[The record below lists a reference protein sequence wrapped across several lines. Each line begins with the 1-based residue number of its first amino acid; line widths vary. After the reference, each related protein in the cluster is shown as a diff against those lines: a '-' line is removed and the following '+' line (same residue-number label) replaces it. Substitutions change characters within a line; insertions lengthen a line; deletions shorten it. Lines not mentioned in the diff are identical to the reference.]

1 MNVLKGILK
10 ESQEYYQRL
19 QKEIKKK
26 IEQLPKGS
34 VKKRNING
42 KLYYYLQYR
51 ENSKIK
57 HKYLGKIYEDDMA
70 LLFLEIKDVP
80 SFKRIT
86 VKNTILT
93 DMYSEQKNLVH
104 VAFKGTTKSLI
115 LNKDKQEDVLNFKD

>member
-57 HKYLGKIYEDDMA
+57 HKYLGKIYPEKKA
-70 LLFLEIKDVP
+70 KELLEVKKKIRKLKEELEKVKESIKIL
-80 SFKRIT
+80 KRT
-86 VKNTILT
+86 ERK
-93 DMYSEQKNLVH
+93 KH
-104 VAFKGTTKSLI
+104 V
-115 LNKDKQEDVLNFKD
+115 